1 MNRSESHLARNL
13 VLARDGIPGRLD
25 ERARALSTCPYSC
38 SISAASRSAMD
49 ARRPEVTA
57 AADDAVG
64 PPAGASAEPDV
75 APGARLFGA
84 YAARVSA

>member
-1 MNRSESHLARNL
+1 
-13 VLARDGIPGRLD
+13 
-25 ERARALSTCPYSC
+25 
-38 SISAASRSAMD
+38 MD

-64 PPAGASAEPDV
+64 PPAGASAAPDV

-84 YAARVSA
+84 YAASVSA